1 MTKCVP
7 AESDGGGVAFALA
20 SRSIMNFLCERGQA
34 RLEEKEKRG
43 GKACDVGLLGHEGL
57 VKLPPAAAA
66 AASSLS
72 EMRTSHE

>member
-1 MTKCVP
+1 
-7 AESDGGGVAFALA
+7 
-20 SRSIMNFLCERGQA
+20 MNFLCERGQA

-43 GKACDVGLLGHEGL
+43 GKACDVELLGHEGL

-66 AASSLS
+66 ASSLS